1 MVMKPVVS
9 FSPDAVPGEV
19 LRAKEGAT
27 VRPAADV
34 RDAVLSQI
42 GQLGGEERMR
52 GAEGALQAFESALT
66 NLVRDNPKAYGATD
80 EAASQR
86 RVVAQLLEP
95 VRNSFL
101 SRTVETLRHQAG
113 YVKVWGYWVHRA
125 VFTFVGFGFL
135 AAAVVPFCAVSLMS
149 ASAWGWVPGA
159 FGLVAAVA
167 IGAWILSR
175 IRNR

>member
-1 MVMKPVVS
+1 MVMKPAVS
-9 FSPDAVPGEV
+9 FSPGAVPGEM

-27 VRPAADV
+27 VRPTADAKKV
-34 RDAVLSQI
+34 LLSQI
-42 GQLGGEERMR
+42 RQLGGEERMR
-52 GAEGALQAFESALT
+52 GAEGALQAFESALAD
-66 NLVRDNPKAYGATD
+66 LVRDNPKAYGATED
-80 EAASQR
+80 AASQR

-135 AAAVVPFCAVSLMS
+135 AAAVLPFCAVSLMS
-149 ASAWGWVPGA
+149 ALAWGWVPGA
-159 FGLVAAVA
+159 FGLVAAAVL
-167 IGAWILSR
+167 GGWILSR